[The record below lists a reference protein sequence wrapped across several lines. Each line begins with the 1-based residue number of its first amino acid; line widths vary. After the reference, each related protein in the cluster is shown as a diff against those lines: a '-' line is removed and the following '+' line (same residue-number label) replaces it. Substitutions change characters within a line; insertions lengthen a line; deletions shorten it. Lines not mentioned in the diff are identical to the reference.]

1 MLSKKIAQSFP
12 GLKLSLLQAGMS
24 VEPYIFVQRCLVMAF
39 YLSFSLAIVLGLVLF
54 KAKPSLLP
62 LDALVFP
69 IVFFLGF
76 LFFINSP
83 KIKAKKRVKEIDKEV
98 VFAGRFLLIELSAG
112 VPLFDALSNVAR
124 SYQGIGKY
132 FQEIIDRV
140 EVGKPIDAAII
151 EVMELT
157 PSDNFRKIVWQIMNS
172 LRTGADVSVALQS
185 IVEQISREQIIEVK
199 NYGKKLNPMV
209 MFYLMIAVI
218 VPSLGVTMLSL
229 MSSFVGIQLSVQHL
243 FIIAFGVLVVQLG
256 FLMAIKGSRPGL
268 EI

>member
-1 MLSKKIAQSFP
+1 MLSKKIARAFP
-12 GLKLSLLQAGMS
+12 TLKLDLQQAGMDI
-24 VEPYIFVQRCLVMAF
+24 EPHLFIKKSLVIGGYISFALTFVVA
-39 YLSFSLAIVLGLVLF
+39 LF
-54 KAKPSLLP
+54 LIRSNPRLLP
-62 LDALVFP
+62 LLILIFP
-69 IVFFLGF
+69 V
-76 LFFINSP
+76 LFFFGFMFSVRSP
-83 KIKAKKRVKEIDKEV
+83 KVKSKKRVKEIDKEI

-112 VPLFDALSNVAR
+112 VPLFDAISNVAK
-124 SYQGIGKY
+124 SYRGIGKY

-140 EVGKPIDAAII
+140 EVGKPIDEAMI

-172 LRTGADVSVALQS
+172 LRTGADVSTALKS
-185 IVEQISREQIIEVK
+185 IVEEISRGQIIEVK

-229 MSSFVGIQLSVQHL
+229 MSSFVGIQIAAAHL
-243 FIIAFGVLVVQLG
+243 WLIGFAVFVVQLG
-256 FLMAIKGSRPGL
+256 FLMSIKGSRPGL

>member
-1 MLSKKIAQSFP
+1 MLSKKIAASFP
-12 GLKLSLLQAGMS
+12 TLKLSLLQAGMDIQ
-24 VEPYIFVQRCLVMAF
+24 PDKFVKRTMVMAA
-39 YLSFSLAIVLGLVLF
+39 YLAVALTAVIGLILF
-54 KAKPSLLP
+54 KAKPELLP
-62 LDALVFP
+62 VVVVIFP
-69 IVFFLGF
+69 MFFFMGF
-76 LFFINSP
+76 MFFMYSP
-83 KIKAKKRVKEIDKEV
+83 KAKAKKRVKEIDKEV

-112 VPLFDALSNVAR
+112 VPLFDALSNVAK

-140 EVGKPIDAAII
+140 EVGKPIDMAIN
-151 EVMELT
+151 EVMEIT

-172 LRTGADVSVALQS
+172 LRTGADVSLALQS

-229 MSSFVGIQLSVQHL
+229 MSSFVGIRLSSQHL
-243 FIIAFGVLVVQLG
+243 WMIAFGVGVVQMG
-256 FLMAIKGSRPGL
+256 FLMSIKSSRPGL

>member
-12 GLKLSLLQAGMS
+12 TLKLSLLQAGMDI
-24 VEPYIFVQRCLVMAF
+24 EPYKFVQKNLVMAF
-39 YLSFSLAIVLGLVLF
+39 YLAFTMAAVSGLVLF
-54 KAKPSLLP
+54 KAKPELL
-62 LDALVFP
+62 LVALLIFP
-69 IVFFLGF
+69 IMFFIGF
-76 LFFINSP
+76 LFFMNSP
-83 KIKAKKRVKEIDKEV
+83 TIKSKKRVKEIDKEV

-112 VPLFDALSNVAR
+112 VPLFDALSNVAK
-124 SYQGIGKY
+124 SYKGIGKY
-132 FQEIIDRV
+132 FQEIVDRV
-140 EVGKPIDAAII
+140 EIGKPIDVAIN
-151 EVMELT
+151 EVMEIT

-172 LRTGADVSVALQS
+172 LRTGADVSVALES

-209 MFYLMIAVI
+209 MMYLMMAVI

-229 MSSFVGIQLSVQHL
+229 MSSFVGIQLSTQHL
-243 FIIAFGVLVVQLG
+243 IIIAFGVFVVQAG